1 MTDRTFDVKLM
12 PEFDGSVTG
21 QALTEWIEKAE
32 LACNQC
38 EIKTVKHVFPLR
50 LTRVRWFAFAV

>member
-12 PEFDGSVTG
+12 TEFDGSVTR

-32 LACNQC
+32 LACD
-38 EIKTVKHVFPLR
+38 VKSRKLNMFFPYE
-50 LTRVRWFAFAV
+50 